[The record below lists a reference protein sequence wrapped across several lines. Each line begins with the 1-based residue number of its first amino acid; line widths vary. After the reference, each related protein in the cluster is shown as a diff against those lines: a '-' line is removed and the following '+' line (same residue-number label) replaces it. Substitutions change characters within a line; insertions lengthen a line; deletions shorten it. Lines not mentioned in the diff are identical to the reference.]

1 MNGLSFPQLVLI
13 LNRLPQYDSKSGKL
27 KKEGKKVPL
36 ELDAAINVLASVGGK
51 TE

>member
-1 MNGLSFPQLVLI
+1 MHGLSFPQLVLI

-36 ELDAAINVLASVGGK
+36 EPDAAKNMLADVGGGFK
-51 TE
+51 